1 VRWPIELSFD
11 ISLLVQ
17 DLDALSAL
25 AVIAGV
31 IFVIFQLRQNAK
43 LIEASDRQIDT
54 ANRQVEA
61 SIQQNRQQVILS
73 VVDRF
78 TNDAFNVKRKK
89 VREIAKKYEA
99 NNWEGYLE
107 SADDYDVRGF
117 IAHYESTGYLARIKI
132 VDAKMMQEAM
142 GFGIIYD
149 WVALEPVVE
158 YYRKAWKRAAYANFE
173 WLKDAVKKGMER
185 DGIDTSTGPS
195 PTV

>member
-1 VRWPIELSFD
+1 LSFD
-11 ISLLVQ
+11 ISVLVQ
-17 DLDALSAL
+17 DLDALSAV

-31 IFVIFQLRQNAK
+31 IFVVFQLRQNAK

-78 TNDAFNVKRKK
+78 TNDSFNVKRKK
-89 VREIAKKYEA
+89 VRETAKKYEA
-99 NNWEGYLE
+99 SNWEGYLE

-158 YYRKAWKRAAYANFE
+158 FYRKTWKRAAYANFE
-173 WLKDAVKKGMER
+173 WLKDAVKKGMEQ
-185 DGIDTSTGPS
+185 DGIDTSTGLP
-195 PTV
+195 PTA